1 MSTSV
6 YVRVPG
12 LHRLSALQELIG
24 KDADCEH
31 LNVCTSSCVT
41 STVSSTGTYR

>member
-12 LHRLSALQELIG
+12 LHRSSALQELIG
-24 KDADCEH
+24 KAADCEH
-31 LNVCTSSCVT
+31 LSVCTSSCVALT
-41 STVSSTGTYR
+41 FSSTGTYR